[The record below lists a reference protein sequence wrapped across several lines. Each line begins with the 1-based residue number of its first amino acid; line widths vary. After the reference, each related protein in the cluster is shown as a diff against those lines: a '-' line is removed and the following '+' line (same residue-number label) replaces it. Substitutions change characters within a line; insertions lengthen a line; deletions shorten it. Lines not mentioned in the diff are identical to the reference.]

1 MLPQTCAHACTLA
14 LSASIYRCCC
24 LILDILV
31 IRLPLLLVRLTHE
44 QAHSKTNRQTRTQIL
59 QCNLAKRTERGARSR
74 SPVSLSVSG
83 QGSGTAP
90 NARHHSI
97 ELTSL
102 QDSNEGE
109 LVANV
114 YINPL
119 YQQMTTLE
127 QERSRDGVRRSSREG
142 PREGERGRQAG
153 EKREKQMGEAVPKR
167 IPGYISSP
175 FMRPP
180 V

>member
-59 QCNLAKRTERGARSR
+59 QYNLEKRTERAARPRSR
-74 SPVSLSVSG
+74 ASLSDSG
-83 QGSGTAP
+83 QRSGTAP
-90 NARHHSI
+90 SARHLSI
-97 ELTSL
+97 GLTSL
-102 QDSNEGE
+102 QDSEGE

-114 YINPL
+114 FNPL
-119 YQQMTTLE
+119 NQQMTATE
-127 QERSRDGVRRSSREG
+127 QERSRDGVRRSSRER

-153 EKREKQMGEAVPKR
+153 EKREKQVGKAVPER